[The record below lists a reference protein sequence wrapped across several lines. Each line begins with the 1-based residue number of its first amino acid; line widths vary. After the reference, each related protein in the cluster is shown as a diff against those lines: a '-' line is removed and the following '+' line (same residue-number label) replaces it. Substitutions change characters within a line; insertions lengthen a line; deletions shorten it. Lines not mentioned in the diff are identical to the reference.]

1 MSSLENILNSRQR
14 IERIE
19 KETLAPYAALSG
31 ESQGRRYSEEDHPF
45 RTKFQRDRDRVIHS
59 AAFRRLEYKTQVFVN
74 SEGDHFR
81 TRLTHTFEV
90 AQISRTIARGLRL
103 NEDLAETIA
112 LVHDLGHTPFGH
124 AGEDILNSLMEQHAG
139 ISFNHNRQSL
149 RIVEHIERRYP
160 DFPGLNLTYETREGI
175 VKHETTYDLPEAD
188 DYKPDLNA
196 TLEAQIVNFADEIAY
211 NCHDV
216 DDGLFSDVLK
226 LDEIMNIPLW
236 RELYLQSEKLHP
248 SLSRSKRQ
256 YHVIRM
262 MINREVTDLIDS
274 SAEQIDSNNIES
286 LDDVWRCENK
296 LMFFSNELVEHNNS
310 LKEFLSEKMYRH
322 WKLIRM
328 TGKAHRVITALFE
341 SYIEEPRQLPPSY
354 SRKAL
359 ENTASQVIC
368 DYIAGMTDRFA
379 LLEYQR
385 LFDPSEPV

>member
-1 MSSLENILNSRQR
+1 MSPLENILNSRQR
-14 IERIE
+14 IEKTE

-31 ESQGRRYSEEDHPF
+31 ESRGRRYPEEDHPF
-45 RTKFQRDRDRVIHS
+45 RTGFQRDRDRVIHS

-81 TRLTHTFEV
+81 TRLTHTLEV

-124 AGEDILNSLMEQHAG
+124 AGENILDSLMRQHAG
-139 ISFNHNRQSL
+139 GSFNHNRQSL
-149 RIVEHIERRYP
+149 RIVEYIERRYP
-160 DFPGLNLTYETREGI
+160 NFSGVNLTYETREGI
-175 VKHETTYDLPEAD
+175 VKHETSYDLPEAD
-188 DYKPDLNA
+188 DYEPDLNA

-226 LDEIMNIPLW
+226 LDDIMDVPLW
-236 RELYLQSEKLHP
+236 RELYLESEKLHP
-248 SLSRSKRQ
+248 GLSRSKRQ
-256 YHVIRM
+256 FHVIRM
-262 MINREVTDLIDS
+262 MINREVTDVINS
-274 SAEQIDSNNIES
+274 SAGQLDQMNIEF
-286 LDDVWRCENK
+286 LDDVRRCKNR
-296 LMFFSNELVEHNNS
+296 LMLFSEGLVEQNNR
-310 LKEFLSEKMYRH
+310 LKEFLLENMYRH

-341 SYIEEPRQLPPSY
+341 AYLEEPRQLPPNY
-354 SRKAL
+354 SRKTKESSA
-359 ENTASQVIC
+359 TQVIC

-379 LLEYQR
+379 ILEYRR